1 MPALGAGHRGLEG
14 RDDLLPHQV
23 VAGTNSGSEDGR
35 DLGRSNPV
43 LDLKPPNCRCHDPR
57 CGTPPTGVNCRDD
70 ATTGHQDRDAV
81 GGPDCERRPRAVG
94 EHPVARPD
102 LSRARRWPPGFLAER
117 GEQPPVHLPAAARG
131 PGLRTEGVEQCRQPL
146 LAVVPTG
153 GGTVAEEQDDA
164 FSALSPHRLAAEGRR
179 LPTIRTERAVHV
191 TSSGAAPR
199 PDGTMPATRSGSAEP
214 LGARQLGLII
224 RSPILG
230 GEADR
235 LPWVPRRRGT
245 GMRRVEPV
253 IRLRG
258 LAKHYES
265 RRVLHDV
272 DLHIEAGEFIFLT
285 GPSGA
290 GKSTLLKLLYA
301 AEKPTEGEVWV
312 AGARVDQ
319 LARNRLPALR
329 RKIGVI
335 FQDFKLLRR
344 KTVMENIT
352 FVLRFHGLAPREAH
366 KRAYMVLK
374 RLGLHHRQSAYPDAL
389 SGGEQQRV
397 AIARALAYQPRLILA
412 DEPTGNLDADL
423 AAELLSLLCDINY
436 QGATVIVATHDHSL
450 LESIP
455 ARSLV
460 LGSGTIEY
468 DGAWPP

>member
-1 MPALGAGHRGLEG
+1 M
-14 RDDLLPHQV
+14 
-23 VAGTNSGSEDGR
+23 
-35 DLGRSNPV
+35 
-43 LDLKPPNCRCHDPR
+43 
-57 CGTPPTGVNCRDD
+57 
-70 ATTGHQDRDAV
+70 
-81 GGPDCERRPRAVG
+81 
-94 EHPVARPD
+94 
-102 LSRARRWPPGFLAER
+102 
-117 GEQPPVHLPAAARG
+117 
-131 PGLRTEGVEQCRQPL
+131 
-146 LAVVPTG
+146 
-153 GGTVAEEQDDA
+153 
-164 FSALSPHRLAAEGRR
+164 
-179 LPTIRTERAVHV
+179 
-191 TSSGAAPR
+191 
-199 PDGTMPATRSGSAEP
+199 
-214 LGARQLGLII
+214 
-224 RSPILG
+224 
-230 GEADR
+230 
-235 LPWVPRRRGT
+235 
-245 GMRRVEPV
+245 

-258 LAKHYES
+258 LVKQYEA
-265 RRVLHDV
+265 RRVLHDI
-272 DLHIEAGEFIFLT
+272 DLHVEAGEFVFLT

-290 GKSTLLKLLYA
+290 GKSTLLRLLYA

-319 LARNRLPALR
+319 LPRNRLPALR

-374 RLGLHHRQSAYPDAL
+374 RLGLHHRQSAYPDTL

-436 QGATVIVATHDHSL
+436 QGATVMVATHDHSL

-460 LGSGTIEY
+460 LGDGTIEY
-468 DGAWPP
+468 DGSWPP